1 MEKEKSEIKRNLD
14 KLVKNRSDLA
24 FKKTDKNGKVKPD
37 YFKVLDAVLRN
48 YPRNYLPESIS
59 ECDACFLMIS
69 SVKEGST
76 TFKYE
81 STFKFMCEVRHPKL
95 QGLWE
100 LLSISKEEAK
110 TLIEL
115 TMNFYVERLEAY
127 FLFKGDMAHDEIR
140 SFESD
145 AVSDF
150 IEKVAED
157 SKNGT
162 LVSHPAKMSH
172 PACKYPRIY
181 SDDFKKTVD
190 GFLRSGNADA
200 FFDLHINATQLK
212 VYKFISLRINGVYIL
227 DHIKNGNVFLL
238 SETFRLN
245 DSFFKNIVDMFLVC
259 IKSQVY
265 ETNRFIKQVYFPI
278 GYDEYHQLSLLTP
291 AGLVFNMKAK
301 IDWIVNRSPQA
312 YSGKTARKNNDFYE
326 LGYSTMSD
334 LTVTK
339 HGGDHPKN
347 ISGLNNKYQNYYL
360 LSSHP
365 PELKPRAISL
375 PKSDFFKDSFTA
387 WQAKDALEALH
398 RIFSTDHNNMNI
410 RDGRD
415 YRIQQYVDLVI
426 EKMWQVRLFLSDYAG
441 EVSSA
446 LPLEQRVWL
455 YPTYETQR
463 AQESEWLDKM
473 VRHISRSLVSHYLNS
488 KFITQPVQLA
498 DQELFAIESV
508 ISNNKEYLR

>member
-1 MEKEKSEIKRNLD
+1 MEKEKSEIKSNLD
-14 KLVKNRSDLA
+14 KLVKNRSDLS
-24 FKKTDKNGKVKPD
+24 FKKTDKNGKVNPD

-48 YPRNYLPESIS
+48 YPRKYLPESIS
-59 ECDACFLMIS
+59 ECDACLLMIS

-81 STFKFMCEVRHPKL
+81 STFKFMCEINHPKL
-95 QGLWE
+95 QDLWE
-100 LLSISKEEAK
+100 LLSISKEEAQA
-110 TLIEL
+110 LIEL

-140 SFESD
+140 NFGSA
-145 AVSDF
+145 AVSEF

-162 LVSHPAKMSH
+162 VVSHPAKMSH

-190 GFLRSGNADA
+190 GFLRSGNAEA
-200 FFDLHINATQLK
+200 CFDLHINATQLK
-212 VYKFISLRINGVYIL
+212 VYKFISLRVNGVYVL
-227 DHIKNGNVFLL
+227 EHIKNGNVLLL
-238 SETFRLN
+238 SEAFRLS
-245 DSFFKNIVDMFLVC
+245 DVFFEKIVDVFLGC
-259 IKSQVY
+259 IKSQVH
-265 ETNRFIKQVYFPI
+265 ETNRFVKQVYFPI
-278 GYDEYHQLSLLTP
+278 GCDRYHQLSILTP
-291 AGLVFNMKAK
+291 AGLVFSMKNK

-312 YSGKTARKNNDFYE
+312 YLGKIARKNNDFYE
-326 LGYSTMSD
+326 LGYSTISD

-347 ISGLNNKYQNYYL
+347 ISGLNNKYQTYYL
-360 LSSHP
+360 LSSQP
-365 PELKPRAISL
+365 PEFKIRAISL
-375 PKSDFFKDSFTA
+375 PRTDFFKDCFTG

-398 RIFSTDHNNMNI
+398 RIFSTDHNNINI

-426 EKMWQVRLFLSDYAG
+426 EKMWQVRLFLNDYAG
-441 EVSSA
+441 EVSTE
-446 LPLEQRVWL
+446 LPLEQKVWL
-455 YPTYETQR
+455 YPAYEMQR

-473 VRHISRSLVSHYLNS
+473 VRHISRSLVSHYQHS